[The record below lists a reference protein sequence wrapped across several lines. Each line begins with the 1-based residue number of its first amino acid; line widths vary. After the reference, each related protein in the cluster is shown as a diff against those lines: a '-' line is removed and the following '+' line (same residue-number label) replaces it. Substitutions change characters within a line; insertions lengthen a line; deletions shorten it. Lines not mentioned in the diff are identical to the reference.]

1 MNRMEKLG
9 KVIGF
14 IGGMTMLAGFIYLLG
29 IAGASDAERYTHE
42 YHSFGWLVS
51 NMLLGLSI
59 FISGL
64 GILKISEQVI
74 VLSHKKYRRV
84 WIRNIVS
91 NKTISKLVEDGG
103 NIVLLANEELQRVGR
118 KVYCFR

>member
-1 MNRMEKLG
+1 MNKMEKLG

-14 IGGMTMLAGFIYLLG
+14 IGGIAMFAGFIYILG
-29 IAGASDAERYTHE
+29 IAGASDAEQYTHE
-42 YHSFGWLVS
+42 YHSYGWLVS
-51 NMLLGLSI
+51 NMLIGLGI
-59 FISGL
+59 FISGFC
-64 GILKISEQVI
+64 ILKISEQVI

-103 NIVLLANEELQRVGR
+103 NIVLSANEELQRVGR

>member
-1 MNRMEKLG
+1 MNKMEKLG

-14 IGGMTMLAGFIYLLG
+14 IGGMAMFAGFIYILG
-29 IAGASDAERYTHE
+29 IAGASDVEQYTHE

-51 NMLLGLSI
+51 NMLLGLGI
-59 FISGL
+59 FISGFYV
-64 GILKISEQVI
+64 LKISEQVI

-103 NIVLLANEELQRVGR
+103 NIVLSANEELQRVGR